1 MPPTNV
7 LDHLTP
13 DEVLRLLER
22 RPDGLLARGVIRT
35 VQDLPG
41 QTITRIEIDEDRVHV
56 YYARPCHPEEVGYI
70 SARLLCIDAEAC
82 PDGMRL
88 EFVSGTGAE
97 RQSEVL
103 YVSL

>member
-70 SARLLCIDAEAC
+70 RTL
-82 PDGMRL
+82 RH
-88 EFVSGTGAE
+88 
-97 RQSEVL
+97 
-103 YVSL
+103 Y